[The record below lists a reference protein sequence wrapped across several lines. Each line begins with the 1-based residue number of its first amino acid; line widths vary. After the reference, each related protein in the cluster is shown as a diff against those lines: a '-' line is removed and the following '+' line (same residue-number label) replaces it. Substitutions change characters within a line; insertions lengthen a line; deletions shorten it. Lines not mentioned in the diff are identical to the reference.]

1 MTTVYLDDIT
11 LRTADYMNHV
21 VVQFA
26 PRVFDRFD
34 CAAWTTNNECTFGK
48 DETFYLVDRV
58 GVRHKFIGIKE
69 VSEWN
74 DNYC

>member
-11 LRTADYMNHV
+11 LHTADYMNHV

-34 CAAWTTNNECTFGK
+34 CVAFSAHNECTFDK
-48 DETFYLVDRV
+48 NETFYLKDRS
-58 GVRHKFIGIKE
+58 GVLHKFIGIKE
-69 VSEWN
+69 VADERN
-74 DNYC
+74 